1 MPPSIDIF
9 LISSALKFQLSPF
22 NLQPTSDYTVIR
34 FVIHVLFCNPFPYYF
49 KIQYNIHGLFI
60 CCCTTDRS
68 WERNS
73 FITSFCNS
81 LYMTSS
87 SLSLNLLLLSS
98 SWYVAFFDRVTFPL
112 KNFTVSKKFSKS
124 EHGPYFSL
132 HKSHKKNCD
141 ATRIG
146 ELGFN
151 RITLKLLVSFKIEIL
166 TVLLSS
172 AILNYVALFICVVQ
186 CLPSRKIWIQET
198 LQHRLDFEKSY
209 LSQHMPDCCFWDST
223 KIINITYSMWC
234 FNCQD
239 SWEEKSR
246 DFWANR
252 RKCVRY
258 TTIAQFLATIK
269 SIFFTKF
276 FWTFST
282 ILYYTFP
289 MHQVLVSS
297 EMLSIE
303 KTFG

>member
-1 MPPSIDIF
+1 MAKILFTFDWGEEF
-9 LISSALKFQLSPF
+9 TLKFQLSPF

-73 FITSFCNS
+73 FITLFCNS

-112 KNFTVSKKFSKS
+112 KNFTVNKKFSKS

-146 ELGFN
+146 KLGFN

-172 AILNYVALFICVVQ
+172 AILNYVALFIWYSTVSAFSENVDPRNLTTSSRFWKK
-186 CLPSRKIWIQET
+186 LP
-198 LQHRLDFEKSY
+198 
-209 LSQHMPDCCFWDST
+209 
-223 KIINITYSMWC
+223 
-234 FNCQD
+234 
-239 SWEEKSR
+239 
-246 DFWANR
+246 
-252 RKCVRY
+252 
-258 TTIAQFLATIK
+258 
-269 SIFFTKF
+269 
-276 FWTFST
+276 FST
-282 ILYYTFP
+282 HARLLFLGL
-289 MHQVLVSS
+289 HQNYQHHLFHV
-297 EMLSIE
+297 M
-303 KTFG
+303 F

>member
-1 MPPSIDIF
+1 M
-9 LISSALKFQLSPF
+9 
-22 NLQPTSDYTVIR
+22 
-34 FVIHVLFCNPFPYYF
+34 
-49 KIQYNIHGLFI
+49 
-60 CCCTTDRS
+60 
-68 WERNS
+68 
-73 FITSFCNS
+73 
-81 LYMTSS
+81 
-87 SLSLNLLLLSS
+87 
-98 SWYVAFFDRVTFPL
+98 
-112 KNFTVSKKFSKS
+112 
-124 EHGPYFSL
+124 
-132 HKSHKKNCD
+132 
-141 ATRIG
+141 
-146 ELGFN
+146 
-151 RITLKLLVSFKIEIL
+151 
-166 TVLLSS
+166 LSS
-172 AILNYVALFICVVQ
+172 AILNYVALFIWYSIVSAFSEN
-186 CLPSRKIWIQET
+186 LDPRT